1 MKKKRTG
8 IIFSASL
15 LLLLM
20 LTLYGCG
27 RNAQQE
33 AAQETAPDGRPKVQ
47 VITTIFPPFDF
58 VRRIGGEYVEVNM
71 LLKPGMEAHS
81 YEPSPRDI
89 IRITESDLF
98 LYAGGESDVWVEEL
112 LVGNDGGCVFAQP
125 SFLGEPLEE
134 EAWRECGKRA

>member
-33 AAQETAPDGRPKVQ
+33 AAQETAPDGS
-47 VITTIFPPFDF
+47 
-58 VRRIGGEYVEVNM
+58 RRY
-71 LLKPGMEAHS
+71 
-81 YEPSPRDI
+81 R
-89 IRITESDLF
+89 
-98 LYAGGESDVWVEEL
+98 
-112 LVGNDGGCVFAQP
+112 
-125 SFLGEPLEE
+125 
-134 EAWRECGKRA
+134 

>member
-27 RNAQQE
+27 QNGQQE

-98 LYAGGESDVWVEEL
+98 LYAGGESDVWVE
-112 LVGNDGGCVFAQP
+112 
-125 SFLGEPLEE
+125 
-134 EAWRECGKRA
+134 